1 MGIFYTPEY
10 IIDYILENVFYEFSP
25 LENPFV
31 KLIDISAGA
40 GYFIIKAYDKL
51 KKVFTENIQSLQEK
65 YKQNI
70 YTIRKKGQSI
80 KVTGEYYWQKENLH
94 YHIINNCIYAAD
106 IDIYAIQI
114 TTINLLLKDT
124 KSYVGKV
131 NVVNCDS
138 LIRWEKDFNPTIK
151 FLDNKYKYKTYKIK
165 K

>member
-1 MGIFYTPEY
+1 M
-10 IIDYILENVFYEFSP
+10 
-25 LENPFV
+25 
-31 KLIDISAGA
+31 A
-40 GYFIIKAYDKL
+40 
-51 KKVFTENIQSLQEK
+51 
-65 YKQNI
+65 
-70 YTIRKKGQSI
+70 
-80 KVTGEYYWQKENLH
+80 KENLH

-131 NVVNCDS
+131 NVANCDS

-165 K
+165 IKALKKLLIIKKKRYVIGKHTLNCINFGEKNLIIL

>member
-1 MGIFYTPEY
+1 M
-10 IIDYILENVFYEFSP
+10 
-25 LENPFV
+25 
-31 KLIDISAGA
+31 
-40 GYFIIKAYDKL
+40 
-51 KKVFTENIQSLQEK
+51 KKVFTENIQNLQEK